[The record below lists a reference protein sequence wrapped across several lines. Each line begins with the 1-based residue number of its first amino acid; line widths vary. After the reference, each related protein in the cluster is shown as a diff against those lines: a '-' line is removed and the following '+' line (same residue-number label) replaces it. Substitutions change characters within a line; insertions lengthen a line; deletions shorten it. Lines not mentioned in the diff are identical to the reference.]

1 LFEIF
6 NVEKISKKMTA
17 KVFKIMKVKE
27 KFNDKEIKIFRWIG
41 EVLPVKLSKII
52 IAILTFM
59 LFNLIYKTFGID
71 YIILI
76 GVIVM
81 ILQLKNIVKEVKK
94 LTS

>member
-1 LFEIF
+1 MFEIF